1 MFLAGDVLNFRMIN
15 ETRKRLYDL
24 GVFERINIDMTPIE
38 QNDEKYFRVVI
49 DVVEFKPYRLRYGF
63 QYDTE
68 TLFGVLANLENRNFL
83 GNADL
88 LGTSLRLN
96 RDERDARAFF
106 RSPYFFS
113 KKLNTEFFFFCNRKI
128 KSAFTLDRT
137 GFTLQQQI
145 KIKKSGVISYNY
157 SFEKIDIYYPVFESF
172 QNMDTTDRL
181 GTINVEFTQDTRDD
195 ILDATRGNF
204 LSQSLRY
211 APGFLGSNVKFIRY
225 FGQVNTYQKLAD
237 FLVYAASVRVGLGKG
252 LSGDLP
258 TSERFFAGGGTT
270 IRGFKKDELGPRD
283 PSSDLPLGG
292 DAVFILNQE
301 LRFPIFK
308 KFGGVVFLDLSN
320 VYPKISDIDFLD
332 IRKSAG
338 IGFRLHT
345 PFVLVRFDW
354 GFKLDR
360 RPGETLS
367 QIFFSIGQAF

>member
-1 MFLAGDVLNFRMIN
+1 
-15 ETRKRLYDL
+15 
-24 GVFERINIDMTPIE
+24 
-38 QNDEKYFRVVI
+38 
-49 DVVEFKPYRLRYGF
+49 
-63 QYDTE
+63 
-68 TLFGVLANLENRNFL
+68 
-83 GNADL
+83 
-88 LGTSLRLN
+88 
-96 RDERDARAFF
+96 
-106 RSPYFFS
+106 
-113 KKLNTEFFFFCNRKI
+113 
-128 KSAFTLDRT
+128 
-137 GFTLQQQI
+137 
-145 KIKKSGVISYNY
+145 
-157 SFEKIDIYYPVFESF
+157 
-172 QNMDTTDRL
+172 MDTTDRL
-181 GTINVEFTQDTRDD
+181 GTINVAFTRDTRDD

-225 FGQVNTYQKLAD
+225 FGQYNTYQKLSD

-283 PSSDLPLGG
+283 PSFDLPLGG

-308 KFGGVVFLDLSN
+308 KFGGVVFLDLGN

-338 IGFRLHT
+338 VGFRLHT
-345 PFVLVRFDW
+345 PYVLVRFDW